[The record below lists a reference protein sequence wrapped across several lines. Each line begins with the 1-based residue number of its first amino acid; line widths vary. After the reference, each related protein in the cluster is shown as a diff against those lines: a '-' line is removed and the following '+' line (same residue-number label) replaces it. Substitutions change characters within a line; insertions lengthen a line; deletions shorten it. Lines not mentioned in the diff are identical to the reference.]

1 MRDRLP
7 YRLRGRRHWVEML
20 GVQRAEVNVCGIPFA
35 RSASRSSEW
44 GESRRIGRGS
54 RADAAENAVAEA
66 AKTVRGLKCSGC
78 EKNLRS
84 TMWT

>member
-54 RADAAENAVAEA
+54 RADAVTMRKTFGFSHPSVPYSSSSRPQNTHREA
-66 AKTVRGLKCSGC
+66 
-78 EKNLRS
+78 
-84 TMWT
+84 